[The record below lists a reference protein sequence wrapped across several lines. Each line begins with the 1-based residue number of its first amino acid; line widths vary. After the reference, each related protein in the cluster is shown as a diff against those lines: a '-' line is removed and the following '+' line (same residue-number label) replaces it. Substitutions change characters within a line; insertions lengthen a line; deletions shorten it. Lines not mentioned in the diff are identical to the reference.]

1 VRGLEDAPV
10 SCRQIVPVC
19 SPIEMRFNG
28 IVDKKGY
35 NGIIEFTAPFGHEYK
50 GHLSN
55 GVFNGKKIESKKKKM
70 NIRG

>member
-1 VRGLEDAPV
+1 
-10 SCRQIVPVC
+10 
-19 SPIEMRFNG
+19 MRFNG